1 MENHLIKLIFILISL
16 VVTFSSGKYTNS
28 IDVCIE
34 GKIKKQLIKGSNG
47 LREKGQNMRANAIFP
62 ETTSKM

>member
-28 IDVCIE
+28 IAVCIE
-34 GKIKKQLIKGSNG
+34 GEIKKQFN
-47 LREKGQNMRANAIFP
+47 
-62 ETTSKM
+62 

>member
-1 MENHLIKLIFILISL
+1 MENLIKLIFILISL

-28 IDVCIE
+28 IFVCII
-34 GKIKKQLIKGSNG
+34 GIIIKQLIKESNG
-47 LREKGQNMRANAIFP
+47 MMEMGQNMRTNAIFP